1 MHCHL
6 RDTAC
11 MYCWLN
17 FRAPDEEM
25 KAYFPW
31 VWICMI
37 SSLYVTLK
45 WTSSIKRKLLSLFF
59 FASLPLKH
67 PSLQIASCLS
77 KLAAPSN
84 TAGTDGPVQVP
95 SATPGSHFMY
105 LSRKASCSS
114 GCWKV
119 LMNIQC
125 PPPGVV
131 AQKLL
136 SSLVAN
142 RPGTLKF
149 LKFSSFC

>member
-1 MHCHL
+1 
-6 RDTAC
+6 
-11 MYCWLN
+11 MYCWLS
-17 FRAPDEEM
+17 FRAADEEM

-45 WTSSIKRKLLSLFF
+45 WTSSIKRKLLSFFFF

-67 PSLQIASCLS
+67 PSLQIASCFS
-77 KLAAPSN
+77 KLAAPN
-84 TAGTDGPVQVP
+84 NAAGTDGPMQVP
-95 SATPGSHFMY
+95 SATPGSHFMH

-131 AQKLL
+131 ARKLL